1 MAEGCG
7 GHAHET
13 DATVGGGRSETNR
26 IEERA
31 AADGEDVG
39 VTADLVGLDGGE
51 RRLDHGRIL
60 LGRFAPGQHQRRPG
74 ELHTHGLTISG
85 DLCDEARAGGR
96 QTRIDNRDDLS
107 ASKEVGQDAVAR
119 RERMLR
125 KEDAVAVGYREFE
138 VKGVV
143 HSPRG
148 GVIRALTTPAGKPC
162 SLPPAVNFRQKALS
176 LRNPATEQQR
186 QAKADERAE
195 DGQPQHRIPVRYR
208 R

>member
-1 MAEGCG
+1 M
-7 GHAHET
+7 
-13 DATVGGGRSETNR
+13 
-26 IEERA
+26 
-31 AADGEDVG
+31 
-39 VTADLVGLDGGE
+39 TADLVGLDGGE

-74 ELHTHGLTISG
+74 ELYTHGLTVSG
-85 DLCDEARAGGR
+85 DLRHEARTGRR
-96 QTRIDNRDDLS
+96 QTRIDDRDHLG
-107 ASKEVGQDAVAR
+107 AGKEVGQDAVAR

-143 HSPRG
+143 HSPGG

-162 SLPPAVNFRQKALS
+162 SLPPAANSHQKALS

-186 QAKADERAE
+186 
-195 DGQPQHRIPVRYR
+195 
-208 R
+208 